1 MGSLAAGIVSNVVKI
16 LFNKFTQAK
25 QKFTLVIKVVTVRQ
39 RLPLT
44 WRSLSTENLS
54 SAKKIDSE
62 SLQVRLFIC
71 FSTMC
76 ITLNGSYCSSDLIT
90 KSSNIIL
97 IYQRENHWFD
107 DQSHYNSDSS
117 FDPSD
122 SDWEPASPS
131 YSRVSSNQQHHHHHH
146 HFHCDKINTMTMII
160 DHHHIFLSIL
170 GIGIKAYETQV
181 TREETQETT
190 VRRVLGQTEI

>member
-1 MGSLAAGIVSNVVKI
+1 MGSLTTGIVSNVENLVQKI
-16 LFNKFTQAK
+16 LTLAK
-25 QKFTLVIKVVTVRQ
+25 QKFTLVIRVVTLRQ
-39 RLPLT
+39 RLPLI

-131 YSRVSSNQQHHHHHH
+131 YSRVSSNH
-146 HFHCDKINTMTMII
+146 
-160 DHHHIFLSIL
+160 
-170 GIGIKAYETQV
+170 
-181 TREETQETT
+181 
-190 VRRVLGQTEI
+190 